1 MSIAFKF
8 FLKLHRREKNKQT
21 HAFQLQGEFSEMLA
35 GHFHV
40 QKCPMEFFM
49 FCNRLSLNNTHYENP
64 RKEGLLHNSKET

>member
-35 GHFHV
+35 DT
-40 QKCPMEFFM
+40 FM
-49 FCNRLSLNNTHYENP
+49 FRNAPWSSLCSAT
-64 RKEGLLHNSKET
+64 GFL